1 MAYLVVNG
9 FKVYY
14 EVYDGLVDKDTLLIH
29 GNLACSI
36 WWHPV
41 IDVLKAQAL
50 PKKGRLVCM
59 DWRGCGQSKGL
70 TQKSEIKFETFAED
84 VLSLIKYLELKDVQV
99 VGHSTGGLIAML
111 AILKDATPF
120 ASLVLLDSIGPKGI
134 VSPVPQ
140 DVLLA
145 HFHALSQDENLSN
158 TTIAATIEGVDT
170 STDYF
175 KALAKATF
183 NVDEPVWVGVP
194 EELCNNVDITHRM
207 SEITLPTLILHGEKD
222 MVLPLEGSIEMHE
235 LLPQSELVVLKDN
248 GHSLSV
254 EDPKKYVEL
263 LQDFNSKLEH

>member
-84 VLSLIKYLELKDVQV
+84 VLSLI
-99 VGHSTGGLIAML
+99 
-111 AILKDATPF
+111 
-120 ASLVLLDSIGPKGI
+120 
-134 VSPVPQ
+134 
-140 DVLLA
+140 
-145 HFHALSQDENLSN
+145 
-158 TTIAATIEGVDT
+158 
-170 STDYF
+170 
-175 KALAKATF
+175 
-183 NVDEPVWVGVP
+183 
-194 EELCNNVDITHRM
+194 
-207 SEITLPTLILHGEKD
+207 
-222 MVLPLEGSIEMHE
+222 
-235 LLPQSELVVLKDN
+235 
-248 GHSLSV
+248 
-254 EDPKKYVEL
+254 
-263 LQDFNSKLEH
+263 